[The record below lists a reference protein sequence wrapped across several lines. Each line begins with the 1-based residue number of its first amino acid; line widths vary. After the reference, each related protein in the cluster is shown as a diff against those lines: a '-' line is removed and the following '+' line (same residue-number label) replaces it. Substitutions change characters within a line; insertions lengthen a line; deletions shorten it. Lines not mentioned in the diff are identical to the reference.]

1 MTIVDEDDDIKER
14 RSISDA
20 EMEKRLVKEREMW
33 ERQKQ
38 REMREKGSSRRS
50 RSRSR
55 SPVGWL
61 QRAVRGGREAGARGG
76 RGAGRGGGRAGGS
89 GLQHAD
95 YIPNLSSGHEEGIT
109 SKNDADTR
117 KWKEAERKKKKKD
130 EQKREEREGVQVM
143 VPVNILKE
151 VMPVYLKEGFSTM
164 QAIFAVAK
172 VLLASGADLDKF
184 VISIGSCH
192 RLVVETR
199 ETISEILLSSSPAL
213 DCHQEDVVDRGP
225 GIGKPDTF
233 CCTEAVFAWYT

>member
-1 MTIVDEDDDIKER
+1 MAIVEEDDDIKER

-61 QRAVRGGREAGARGG
+61 QRAARGGREAGARGG

-109 SKNDADTR
+109 SESDADTR
-117 KWKEAERKKKKKD
+117 KWKEAERKKKKKE

-143 VPVNILKE
+143 VPVDILKE

-164 QAIFAVAK
+164 QAIFAVAT

-192 RLVVETR
+192 RSVVETR

-213 DCHQEDVVDRGP
+213 QLSTVIRKMLLIEDL
-225 GIGKPDTF
+225 
-233 CCTEAVFAWYT
+233 E

>member
-1 MTIVDEDDDIKER
+1 MAIVEEDDDIKER

-38 REMREKGSSRRS
+38 REMWEKGSSRRS

-109 SKNDADTR
+109 SESDADTR
-117 KWKEAERKKKKKD
+117 K
-130 EQKREEREGVQVM
+130 
-143 VPVNILKE
+143 
-151 VMPVYLKEGFSTM
+151 
-164 QAIFAVAK
+164 
-172 VLLASGADLDKF
+172 
-184 VISIGSCH
+184 
-192 RLVVETR
+192 
-199 ETISEILLSSSPAL
+199 
-213 DCHQEDVVDRGP
+213 
-225 GIGKPDTF
+225 
-233 CCTEAVFAWYT
+233 